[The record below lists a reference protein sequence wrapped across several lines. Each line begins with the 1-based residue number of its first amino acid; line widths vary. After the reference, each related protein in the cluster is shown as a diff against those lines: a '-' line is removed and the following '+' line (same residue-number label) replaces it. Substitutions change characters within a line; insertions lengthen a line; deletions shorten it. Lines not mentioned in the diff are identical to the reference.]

1 MYQNEYNR
9 VIEYIKTA
17 TDCVKDYK
25 NIQRCEQ
32 NIYYFER
39 TAALQCLQDMIR
51 EYSAQINS
59 FGCLFDQVTVNYHVQ
74 MDTMSN
80 ESIKNQLAYI
90 ARHIPVYVLI
100 KKGEEEAAKKICGWL
115 TGNNKEG

>member
-9 VIEYIKTA
+9 AIEYIKTA
-17 TDCVKDYK
+17 ADCLKDYR
-25 NIQRCEQ
+25 NIERCEQ
-32 NIYYFER
+32 NVCYFAR

-59 FGCLFDQVTVNYHVQ
+59 FGFLVDQVTVNYHVQ
-74 MDTMSN
+74 IDSMSD

-90 ARHIPVYVLI
+90 ARHIPIYVLI
-100 KKGEEEAAKKICGWL
+100 KKGEEEVAKKIGGWL
-115 TGNNKEG
+115 IEKNKEG